1 MNKLDFLNAICG
13 KPVNVTIDG
22 LDLQIRSLTVLETEQ
37 IHRESAN
44 SEIDAALLTVVY
56 GLVEPSLDKADLTA
70 LKNGKP
76 GLLMKL
82 AQEISKLSG
91 LVTEDSPTA
100 GNG

>member
-1 MNKLDFLNAICG
+1 MNKIDFLNAICG
-13 KPVNVTIDG
+13 KPVNVKIDG

-37 IHRESAN
+37 IHKESAN

-56 GLVEPSLDKADLTA
+56 GIVEPSLDKSDLSA

-76 GLLMKL
+76 GLLMKI
-82 AQEISKLSG
+82 AQAISELSG
-91 LVTEDSPTA
+91 LKSDDSPMV